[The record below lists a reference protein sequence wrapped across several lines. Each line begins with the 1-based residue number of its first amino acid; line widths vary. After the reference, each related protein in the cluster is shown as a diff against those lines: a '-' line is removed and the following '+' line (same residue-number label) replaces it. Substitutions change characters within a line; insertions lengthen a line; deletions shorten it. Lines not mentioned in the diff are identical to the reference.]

1 MSFVYKADPNRAAT
15 WSRIFAQHLPDM
27 PFRVW
32 PDVGDPA
39 QVRFLAAWLPPEDL
53 GETFPN
59 LEVLFSVGAG
69 VDQLNLDRLPA
80 HVHLVRMIEPALV
93 ATMAEYVAF
102 AVLALHR
109 DMPLYVAQQ
118 RERVWR
124 EQRVR
129 PAGASRV
136 GVMGMGMLGRA
147 ALVQLRAL
155 GFDCAGWN
163 RSHRDEPGARCYTGQ
178 GELDAF
184 LARTDI
190 LVCLLPLTDSTR
202 GLLDRRMFEALPADA
217 AVINVGRGGH
227 LVERDL
233 LDALDSGRL
242 RAAILDVCDDEPPAA
257 DHPFWTHPKI
267 WLTPHIAS
275 TTQPE
280 SAAQAVLSNLARYA
294 RGETMHG
301 LVDPRRGY

>member
-1 MSFVYKADPNRAAT
+1 MTFVYKADPNRAAV
-15 WSRIFAQHLPDM
+15 WARVFSQRLPEL
-27 PFRVW
+27 PFRAW
-32 PDVGDPA
+32 PEVSDPG
-39 QVRFLAAWLPPEDL
+39 QVRYLAAWLPPDDL
-53 GETFPN
+53 AGTFPN

-69 VDQLNLDRLPA
+69 VDQLNLDRVPP
-80 HVHLVRMIEPALV
+80 HVQLVRMIEPTLV

-102 AVLALHR
+102 AVVALHR
-109 DMPLYVAQQ
+109 DMPLYLAQQ

-124 EQRVR
+124 EHRVR
-129 PAGASRV
+129 APGASRV

-147 ALVQLRAL
+147 ALERLRAL

-163 RSHRDEPGARCYTGQ
+163 RSPRDEPDIGCYTGA

-184 LARTDI
+184 LGRTDI

-202 GLLDRRMFEALPADA
+202 GILDRRVFETLPANA

-242 RAAILDVCDDEPPAA
+242 RAAILDVCDEEPPAPG
-257 DHPFWTHPKI
+257 HPFWTHPRL

-280 SAAQAVLSNLARYA
+280 SAAEAVLANLARHA
-294 RGETMHG
+294 RGEAMHG
-301 LVDPRRGY
+301 LVDRTRGY